1 MNPKNETA
9 KFGAAETDT
18 RAPWVQNLRYTKSF
32 LAKLCLSG
40 KDVKETYAALFN
52 ALSSFDGVT
61 AKTSFS
67 CATFSY
73 KRKPLA
79 RISLSGKS
87 LTIYFAIDPATHAEG
102 RYRLSPSSAAKK
114 NALLPSKFRI
124 KSQKGLAF
132 ALRVIK
138 EVAESFSL
146 KEKEHPLPP
155 VTAKSFPA
163 SSIPVLLS
171 RGLIRQIGAK
181 RNVITVEKE
190 NLIYVETEK
199 KVPGETIEEL
209 EKGAGGAEGAENAEG
224 ESVEEGSAVVEGE
237 ALNPIF
243 FATEQNAHADD
254 IFADTAATNVALT
267 ERHGKYVEILN
278 SFTGE
283 GEIRFVRRSVIRAI
297 DERWV
302 TAIEDCLLA
311 LDEVTRSPSHFI
323 EETEELL
330 PIERTKKVTTR
341 SIKHLC
347 QHTGLISRIEKGV
360 VIPSKLLNVFRDESV
375 MTYENKFVNTLLLRL
390 FSFVTAR
397 YEEALEY
404 GANRHACVFSFTDKI
419 ESDEEKGKISFE
431 IELSTPT
438 EEREKTRFFQSDLWA
453 RVKKLNEVITDYQSS
468 EFCAQMGN
476 AVIKPPVV
484 HTNPILKNKNLRQ
497 CLDLWEFLEGYDDEG
512 VTTKERDLVIQEE
525 QADLVRRSL
534 AEQYVFFRHFS
545 DTAIRN
551 EDEPERVVTQKA
563 YGAAKR
569 AEEQEEAAVTEIVR
583 DAEPE
588 ENEIAFYVSVALAA
602 EELAENEA
610 KEAIEEIEKEREDLL
625 EEEAP
630 EEAIKSAV
638 DTLPVEYPTTEP
650 KEEETSAP
658 APESAPEVADE
669 QGEESESDEE
679 DEANEEKILFVKSFS
694 AKLASASDF
703 IKDAYCRLANAL
715 LSKEGVKERKAFDHI
730 DFYRSRKTIARVS
743 LIGKTLRVYFALDPA
758 SLDGKYGVTDRSS
771 VKKFEQTPSLLK
783 VKGPRSLKRA
793 LELCDLAT
801 EDLEAAKKPVTVAST
816 DFKEMTTEE
825 ALAAGEIRR
834 RVFKGQASEEFRP
847 RKRKVVREKIDW
859 SEEVAE
865 YNKEREKANKKEKE
879 KTVVLDL
886 VSPAEYL
893 RAVEKAEEE
902 EIQKQIEEAP
912 AVEKPHI
919 AEGGAGDPLFLREE
933 AELSAPVALE
943 EPKQPEAEEVKPAP
957 KPVPVGG
964 DELKPKPIT
973 MEELEGNS
981 RGANRHNQRSNAA
994 SEQTRKGFFSRLFGR
1009 KNKR

>member
-1 MNPKNETA
+1 MNPTNETA

-52 ALSSFDGVT
+52 ALSSYDGVT

-67 CATFSY
+67 CATFSH

-79 RISLSGKS
+79 KISLSGKS
-87 LTIYFAIDPATHAEG
+87 LTVYFAIDPVTHAEG
-102 RYRLSPSSAAKK
+102 RYRLAPSSAAKK
-114 NALLPSKFRI
+114 YALLPSKFRI

-146 KEKEHPLPP
+146 TEKDHPLPP

-181 RNVITVEKE
+181 RNVVTVEKE

-199 KVPGETIEEL
+199 KVPGETIAEL
-209 EKGAGGAEGAENAEG
+209 EKSGFAEEAEAEIAEKEG
-224 ESVEEGSAVVEGE
+224 ESGESA
-237 ALNPIF
+237 APIF

-302 TAIEDCLLA
+302 NAIEDCLLA

-347 QHTGLISRIEKGV
+347 QHTGLISRIENGV

-404 GANRHACVFSFTDKI
+404 GANRHACVFSYTDKI

-512 VTTKERDLVIQEE
+512 VTTKERDLVIQDE

-551 EDEPERVVTQKA
+551 EDEPERVVTKKA
-563 YGAAKR
+563 PVASKR
-569 AEEQEEAAVTEIVR
+569 VEEEEAEIASIVQE
-583 DAEPE
+583 AEPE

-610 KEAIEEIEKEREDLL
+610 KEAVEEIEKEREELM

-630 EEAIKSAV
+630 EEEIKSAV
-638 DTLPVEYPTTEP
+638 DYLPVEYPAT
-650 KEEETSAP
+650 
-658 APESAPEVADE
+658 ESAPEPAPAQLETSDE
-669 QGEESESDEE
+669 QGEDAESDEE

-694 AKLASASDF
+694 AKLASSSEF

-715 LSKEGVKERKAFDHI
+715 LAKEGVKERKAFDHV
-730 DFYRSRKTIARVS
+730 DFYKGRKTLARVS
-743 LIGKTLRVYFALDPA
+743 LIGKTLRVYFALDPTT
-758 SLDGKYGVTDRSS
+758 LDGKYGVTDRST

-783 VKGPRSLKRA
+783 IKGPRGLKRA
-793 LELCDLAT
+793 LELCALAT
-801 EDLEAAKKPVTVAST
+801 EELEAAKKPSTVAST

-834 RVFKGQASEEFRP
+834 RVFKGQGAAEEFRP

-865 YNKEREKANKKEKE
+865 YNKEREKKHKKEKD

-902 EIQKQIEEAP
+902 EIQKQIDEAP
-912 AVEKPHI
+912 EVKKPHI
-919 AEGGAGDPLFLREE
+919 AEGGAGDPLLPREE
-933 AELSAPVALE
+933 AEILAPVELE
-943 EPKQPEAEEVKPAP
+943 EPKAPEAEEVKPAP

-973 MEELEGNS
+973 MEELENDS
-981 RGANRHNQRSNAA
+981 HGANRHHRANAA
-994 SEQTRKGFFSRLFGR
+994 LPQSRKGIFSRLFGR